1 MKFKFHYAWVILFIT
16 FLTILAVQGIRLSF
30 GAFIEPWEKDFNMD
44 RGTISLIS
52 TLSFIVYG
60 LSQPLI
66 GKLVDRFGV
75 RVILSFSTLLVGIS
89 IFLCNWATSPWQLFI
104 LYGIIVSLGVGGA
117 SNVAAS
123 VAVTNW
129 FTKKRGL
136 AFGIMEAGFGA
147 GQLILVPASLFL
159 ISMYDWQMTVISLGV
174 FLMLFVFPIGLLF
187 LRNKPADKN
196 LKPIGGNHFDE
207 EKEDQHSLE
216 KSKPSFWPILKKRHF
231 WFLLLPFFICGYT
244 TTGLM
249 DTHLIPFAQL
259 CGFTP
264 TEIGTAVSLL
274 AAFNIIGTLISGVIA
289 DKWSNRKFLTYLY
302 IGRTLTLI
310 LLAIFISNLEFL
322 TFFVNNPSLLI
333 IFAISFGVVDFAT
346 VAPTQMLATQF
357 FNRQL
362 LGLMLGW
369 LFFSHQLGS
378 ALGAYLPGL
387 LFNITGNYNMAFYSA
402 IILLIGAALMCVMLP
417 EPEKVKRE
425 PNLSTNQIT
434 S

>member
-1 MKFKFHYAWVILFIT
+1 
-16 FLTILAVQGIRLSF
+16 
-30 GAFIEPWEKDFNMD
+30 
-44 RGTISLIS
+44 
-52 TLSFIVYG
+52 
-60 LSQPLI
+60 
-66 GKLVDRFGV
+66 
-75 RVILSFSTLLVGIS
+75 
-89 IFLCNWATSPWQLFI
+89 
-104 LYGIIVSLGVGGA
+104 
-117 SNVAAS
+117 
-123 VAVTNW
+123 
-129 FTKKRGL
+129 
-136 AFGIMEAGFGA
+136 MEAGFGA
-147 GQLILVPASLFL
+147 GQLILVPAFL

-174 FLMLFVFPIGLLF
+174 FLILFVFPIGLLF

-402 IILLIGAALMCVMLP
+402 IILLIGAALMCFMLP
-417 EPEKVKRE
+417 EPEKVKKE

>member
-89 IFLCNWATSPWQLFI
+89 ILLCNWATSPWQLFI

-129 FTKKRGL
+129 FTRKRGL

>member
-66 GKLVDRFGV
+66 GKLVDRLGV

-89 IFLCNWATSPWQLFI
+89 ILLCNWATSPWQLFI

-129 FTKKRGL
+129 FTRKRGL

>member
-89 IFLCNWATSPWQLFI
+89 ILLCNWATSPWQLFI